1 MAREKVALLR
11 QSVKDFADPLRDK
24 AAAKAALKSA
34 QISTITFEQAALNYI
49 RDHESSWSNAKHASQ
64 WLATLKTW
72 AFPLL
77 GSLNLDDITTGHV
90 LAVLRQPV
98 GDEGTLWSARAET
111 ASRVRQRIEK
121 VIGASDAAVGRD
133 RLNPARWEV
142 VYALPI
148 SIFRCSKRRI
158 CNSASQKVPTRLRHF
173 INRLNRAL
181 YGNSAHR
188 NANRLEHVDVRV
200 IAATSRDLGAL
211 VREGRFREDL
221 YYRLNVLPLRVPALR
236 ERASDIPALLEVL
249 TEELALRNGL
259 PHPEFTPQATALLSA
274 QHWRG
279 NVRELRN
286 IIEQLLLRGEGGVID
301 DESVAQVLQAS
312 GLSQIAAPVQT
323 PLAAASARSSDVQG
337 LLRPLVEQ
345 VHELEVQ
352 AIAAALKATAG
363 NKVAAS
369 KLLGMSRAKLYQ
381 RLV

>member
-1 MAREKVALLR
+1 VAPGAYTGAERRGREGKFKLADGGTLLLDEIGDMPLGLQAKLLR
-11 QSVKDFADPLRDK
+11 
-24 AAAKAALKSA
+24 AL
-34 QISTITFEQAALNYI
+34 Q
-49 RDHESSWSNAKHASQ
+49 ESEVE
-64 WLATLKTW
+64 
-72 AFPLL
+72 PL
-77 GSLNLDDITTGHV
+77 GS
-90 LAVLRQPV
+90 
-98 GDEGTLWSARAET
+98 
-111 ASRVRQRIEK
+111 
-121 VIGASDAAVGRD
+121 
-133 RLNPARWEV
+133 
-142 VYALPI
+142 
-148 SIFRCSKRRI
+148 
-158 CNSASQKVPTRLRHF
+158 
-173 INRLNRAL
+173 
-181 YGNSAHR
+181 
-188 NANRLEHVDVRV
+188 NRLEHVDVRV

-221 YYRLNVLPLRVPALR
+221 YYRLNVLPLRVPPLR

-323 PLAAASARSSDVQG
+323 PLAAASARSTDVQG

-345 VHELEVQ
+345 VRELEVQ